1 MTPNTP
7 PNGTLPPISA
17 QPEVNPAF
25 DARALFNEGLA
36 QMRRLSGA
44 LWTDHNTH
52 DPGITMLEVASY
64 ALTDLAYRHALP
76 VQDRLADEGDAA
88 VQFHAPQDVLPNRAL
103 TELDRRKHLIDL
115 PGVKNAWIE
124 SVSDVL
130 LYADLRRKR
139 LGLEPPEHLQFQ
151 PVPLGGLYRVRI
163 EFMDSV
169 NSLAERGAVLAAVR
183 QALEA
188 SRNLGED
195 FIDVRPVRAAY
206 FACCAEIELDSDA
219 DVAEVAARL
228 LFDIGQVLAP
238 PVPNHTLATLLARG
252 LTLAEALDGPPLVN
266 GFIDDADLQ
275 ASALPSEIRLSDV
288 IGVAMD
294 VPGLRAVRSLT
305 INPLERADEAD
316 EQAADTDPT
325 EVVAD
330 AVPVANPWR
339 IPVRAGRLPRLS
351 LNHGRLVFSKRGL
364 PVQGWN
370 IADMPSAVRT
380 RLAQLRE
387 AARLAVETPAGTA
400 LAPLAPGR
408 ARPLAQWD
416 SFQLDFPAL
425 YGIGEAG
432 LGGQASA
439 LRLAQVLQ
447 LKGWLLLFDQLMADQ
462 LALLA
467 QARHRLSVAPA
478 ELQVIAARFGP
489 AAPVQPHVLA
499 SQVVSSIVGHA
510 ALYPDGI
517 SAQALADAVEPP
529 AEAAR
534 RQHRLLDHLLARVA
548 EDFADYSGAMASAFG
563 TPTGRLIGDKC
574 RFLAQVAAS
583 TGHRAGAMLQRPPT
597 AAGIWKTSNVSGL
610 ERRIAS
616 LLGIADFSRRN
627 LGLVS
632 YDTYNEVDGVP
643 DTVNEFRFRVR
654 HAVTHNILLSSSTR
668 YATPEAARAEMI
680 LAIERAQLPEG
691 YQRLLAGNGRH
702 YFNIVDAQGEV
713 LARRIRYFDTAE
725 AMEQAIAEQMAYLI
739 GHYSGEGLYLVEH
752 ILLRPQA
759 PTDPLLPI
767 CSDPGCDDCSDVDP
781 YSHRIQI
788 VLPAYAGRFQDFGF
802 RQFVEHTIRRE
813 VPAHL
818 LPTVCWLGP
827 DDMARFEAA
836 WRDWLML
843 AGGFSSTDRPA
854 KLQALIDALVSVK
867 NIYPVR
873 NLFDCTGDSTQAP
886 FILGSTAL
894 GRLP

>member
-1 MTPNTP
+1 MAAPTTGP
-7 PNGTLPPISA
+7 LPPISPLA
-17 QPEVNPAF
+17 ETNPAF

-36 QMRRLSGA
+36 EVRRLSGA

-64 ALTDLAYRHALP
+64 ALTELAYRHSLP
-76 VQDRLADEGDAA
+76 IEDRLAGEGDAA
-88 VQFHAPQDVLPNRAL
+88 AQFHAPQDVLPNRAL
-103 TELDRRKHLIDL
+103 TTLDWRRRLIDL

-124 SVSDVL
+124 VVDDVL
-130 LYADLRRKR
+130 LYADLRRKQ
-139 LGLEPPEHLQFQ
+139 LGLAPPAHPQFQ

-163 EFMDSV
+163 AFMDTV
-169 NSLAERGAVLAAVR
+169 NTLAERTEVLAAVR
-183 QALEA
+183 MALEA

-219 DVAEVAARL
+219 DVTEVAAQL
-228 LFDIGQVLAP
+228 LFNIGQVLAP
-238 PVPNHTLATLLARG
+238 PVPNHPLATLLARG
-252 LTLAEALDGPPLVN
+252 LTLAEALDGPALAH
-266 GFIDDADLQ
+266 GFIDEADLL

-288 IGVAMD
+288 IGVAAD
-294 VPGLRAVRSLT
+294 VPGLRSVRTLT
-305 INPLERADEAD
+305 LNPLERSDEAD
-316 EQAADTDPT
+316 DTAADADPT

-339 IPVRAGRLPRLS
+339 VPVRAGRLPRLS
-351 LNHGRLVFSKRGL
+351 LNQGRLVFSKRGL

-370 IADMPSAVRT
+370 TTNMPTAVRT

-400 LAPLAPGR
+400 LVPLVPGR
-408 ARPLAQWD
+408 SRPLAQWD

-432 LGGQASA
+432 LGGQASDQ
-439 LRLAQVLQ
+439 RQAQVLQ

-467 QARHRLSVAPA
+467 QARHRLSVDPA
-478 ELQVIAARFGP
+478 ELLAIAQRFGP
-489 AAPVQPHVLA
+489 AAPVAPHVLA
-499 SQVVSSIVGHA
+499 SQVVSSIVGHT
-510 ALYPDGI
+510 ALYPEGA
-517 SAQALADAVEPP
+517 SAQALADAIEPP

-534 RQHRLLDHLLARVA
+534 RQHQLLDHLLARVA
-548 EDFADYSGAMASAFG
+548 EDFADYAGAMASAFG

-574 RFLAQVAAS
+574 RFLAQVAAT
-583 TGHRAGAMLQRPPT
+583 TGQRAGAMLQRPPT
-597 AAGIWKTSNVSGL
+597 AAGLWNTDNVSGL

-616 LLGIADFSRRN
+616 LLGMADFTRRN

-632 YDTYNEVDGVP
+632 YDTYNEVDTVP
-643 DTVNEFRFRVR
+643 DTVNEYRFRVR
-654 HAVTHNILLSSSTR
+654 HAITHNILLSSSTR

-702 YFNIVDAQGEV
+702 YFNIVDAGGEV

-725 AMEQAIAEQMAYLI
+725 AMELAIAEQMAYLI

-752 ILLRPQA
+752 ILLRPQGPA
-759 PTDPLLPI
+759 DPLLPI
-767 CSDPGCDDCSDVDP
+767 CSDAGCDDCSDVDP

-788 VLPAYAGRFQDFGF
+788 LLPAYAGRFQDFGF

-818 LPTVCWLGP
+818 LPTICWLGP
-827 DDMARFEAA
+827 DDMARFETA
-836 WRDWLML
+836 WRDWLLL

-867 NIYPVR
+867 NTYPVR
-873 NLFDCTGDSTQAP
+873 GLFDCTVDNPQAP